1 MKKIFS
7 LLLLLNLGFQSL
19 FAQLANGSIAPD
31 FTLTDINGN
40 QQNLYSYLNAGK
52 TVYIDF
58 FACHCPYCWNYHNAH
73 FLSDLYD
80 TYGPNTSTN
89 DVFVMAIEL
98 DPNNGTDEFYGISGN
113 TQGNWVEGTN
123 YPQINPEGNNLTEIT
138 TNYNVVFYPMIY
150 AICPDKTITLIGTQN
165 TETLYNHVST
175 CATANIESV
184 TSENDFEIVVSNE
197 KLSIISSIDLSNEK
211 IEIID
216 LQGKIQ
222 SQISNPNLSDISKLQ
237 SGMYFI
243 RINTAN
249 KIIQKR
255 FFLP

>member
-7 LLLLLNLGFQSL
+7 LLFMLNLGFQSI
-19 FAQLANGSIAPD
+19 FGQLTNGSIAPD

-40 QQNLYSYLNAGK
+40 QQNLYSYLDAGK

-73 FLSDLYD
+73 FLSDLFD

-89 DVFVMAIEL
+89 EVFVMAIEL
-98 DPNNGTDEFYGISGN
+98 DPNNGTNEFYGISGN
-113 TQGNWVEGTN
+113 TQGNWVDGTN
-123 YPQINPEGNNLTEIT
+123 YPQINPEGNDLQEIT

-165 TETLYNHVST
+165 TETLYNHVASCT
-175 CATANIESV
+175 TANIENEK
-184 TSENDFEIVVSNE
+184 SEPDFEIFVNNE
-197 KLSIISSIDLSNEK
+197 TITILSSIDLSNKK

-216 LQGKIQ
+216 LQGKVQ
-222 SQISNPNLSDISKLQ
+222 SQTSNSNLIDISKIQ
-237 SGMYFI
+237 SGIYFI
-243 RINTAN
+243 RINTTN

-255 FFLP
+255 FFIP